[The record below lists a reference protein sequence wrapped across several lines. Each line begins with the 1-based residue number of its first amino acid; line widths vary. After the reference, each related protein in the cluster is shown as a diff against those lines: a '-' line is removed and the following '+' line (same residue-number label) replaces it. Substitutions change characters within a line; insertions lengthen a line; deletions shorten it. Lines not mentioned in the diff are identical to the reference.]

1 VGFSPKEKQCRHTT
15 LTYQHRMHP
24 DISSYP
30 RAQFYSDGNNTHS
43 LLDGNQARTK
53 RQWSYSRYESRAMW
67 LDVNKGEGKN
77 NANELEAT
85 AIIEELEYF
94 CDWASKQKEKYDV
107 AILTFYTKQESLL
120 RTKLQVLT
128 KQNRSFARFEYKGV
142 SIKLNTVDFFQGQ
155 EADLVF
161 LSMVNTHRD
170 GFLDSPNRLNVSVTR
185 ARFQQVVVGKHQYF
199 FGKDNN
205 TSNSNELNAL
215 AQALLVI
222 KE

>member
-1 VGFSPKEKQCRHTT
+1 
-15 LTYQHRMHP
+15 M
-24 DISSYP
+24 
-30 RAQFYSDGNNTHS
+30 
-43 LLDGNQARTK
+43 
-53 RQWSYSRYESRAMW
+53 
-67 LDVNKGEGKN
+67 
-77 NANELEAT
+77 
-85 AIIEELEYF
+85 
-94 CDWASKQKEKYDV
+94 
-107 AILTFYTKQESLL
+107 AILTFYTKQENLL

-128 KQNRSFARFEYKGV
+128 KQNRSSARFEFKGV

-199 FGKDNN
+199 LGKDNN

-215 AQALLVI
+215 AQALPVI